1 MEQMKEFYEV
11 EDYKINKKISYEDI
25 IKMMEEYM
33 EEELCQDH

>member
-11 EDYKINKKISYEDI
+11 EDYKINEKISYEDI

-33 EEELCQDH
+33 E

>member
-11 EDYKINKKISYEDI
+11 EDYKINEKISYEDI